1 MGFIEFMGLNP
12 TNPMNPTNPTNPMN
26 PTNSITPLKE
36 NEDTEYENILRP
48 SSWRS
53 FVGQEKLKKNLKVFI
68 QAAKQR
74 QECLDHILFFGPP
87 GLGKTTL
94 AHIVAKEME
103 TEIKVSSGTVL
114 ERPGDLAG
122 LLTNLE
128 KGKVLFIDE
137 IHRLPR
143 IVEEYLYPAMEDYS
157 LDIMLDK
164 GVNARCLKLH
174 LSIFTLIGAT
184 TRSGLLTSPLRSR
197 FGVISRLDYYLPSD
211 LCKIILNSGKVL
223 NLTIEEE
230 GAKEIALRSRGT
242 PRIANRLLRR
252 IRDYAEVEGDGRITK
267 KIAKRALEMLE
278 VDKAGL
284 DEMDK
289 RILEAIISK
298 FKGGPVGINTIAVAV
313 GEEQET
319 LEEIYEPYL
328 IQEGFLQRTPQG
340 RIATEKAYEHFGFS
354 VLGSRQKNL
363 I

>member
-1 MGFIEFMGLNP
+1 MAKGH
-12 TNPMNPTNPTNPMN
+12 
-26 PTNSITPLKE
+26 ITPLREKG
-36 NEDTEYENILRP
+36 DVEYENILRP
-48 SSWRS
+48 YSWKD
-53 FVGQEKLKKNLKVFI
+53 FIGQEKLKKNLRVFI

-94 AHIVAKEME
+94 AYIVAKEMDV
-103 TEIKVSSGTVL
+103 EIKVSSGTIL
-114 ERPGDLAG
+114 ERPGDLVG

-128 KGKVLFIDE
+128 KGRVLFIDE

-143 IVEEYLYPAMEDYS
+143 IVEEYLYSAMEDYS
-157 LDIMLDK
+157 LDIMIDK
-164 GVNARCLKLH
+164 GPNARSLKLH
-174 LSIFTLIGAT
+174 LFAFTLIGAT

-197 FGVISRLDYYLPSD
+197 FGVISRLDYYPPED
-211 LCKIILNSGKVL
+211 LYKIILNSSKIL
-223 NLTIEEE
+223 NISIDEE
-230 GAKEIALRSRGT
+230 GAREIALRSRGT

-252 IRDYAEVEGDGRITK
+252 IRDYAQVEGKG
-267 KIAKRALEMLE
+267 KISKEIVEKALEMLE

-289 RILEAIISK
+289 RILETIITK

-313 GEEQET
+313 GEEEDT

-340 RIATEKAYEHFGFS
+340 RIATEKAYKHFKFPFLS
-354 VLGSRQKNL
+354 NRQKRL

>member
-1 MGFIEFMGLNP
+1 M
-12 TNPMNPTNPTNPMN
+12 
-26 PTNSITPLKE
+26 LKDPIAPIKE
-36 NEDTEYENILRP
+36 REDTEYENILRP
-48 SSWRS
+48 SSWQS

-74 QECLDHILFFGPP
+74 RECLDHILFFGPP

-94 AHIVAKEME
+94 AYIVAKEME
-103 TEIKVSSGTVL
+103 VEIKVSSGTIL

-143 IVEEYLYPAMEDYS
+143 IVEEYLYSAMEDYS
-157 LDIMLDK
+157 LDIMIDK
-164 GVNARCLKLH
+164 GPNARSLKLH
-174 LSIFTLIGAT
+174 LSAFTLIGAT

-197 FGVISRLDYYLPSD
+197 FGVISRLDYYSPKD
-211 LCKIILNSGKVL
+211 LCRIILNSSKIL
-223 NLTIEEE
+223 NLTIEQE
-230 GAKEIALRSRGT
+230 GAEEIALRSRGT
-242 PRIANRLLRR
+242 PRVANRLLRR
-252 IRDYAEVEGDGRITK
+252 IRDYAQVEGEG
-267 KIAKRALEMLE
+267 KISKEIAERALEMLE

-289 RILEAIISK
+289 RILETIITK
-298 FKGGPVGINTIAVAV
+298 FKGGPVGVNTIAVAV
-313 GEEQET
+313 GEEQDT

-340 RIATEKAYEHFGFS
+340 RIATEKAYKHFGFPIL
-354 VLGSRQKNL
+354 VDKQKKIQWN
-363 I
+363 